1 MRATIVHESRGRM
14 RLRLRQKNMTLR
26 QADLLEA
33 WLKGQPWAKEAV
45 GPRAHRL
52 RHRDLCGG
60 AGDRPRRHRRFHLG
74 RGGGD
79 GHPARPQHP
88 GAEPGVSGEAGGQG
102 ADEGGGRPVSA
113 RPPAGGPGGVAHGAL
128 PPQGAAVPGPAADQ
142 GGAAGRPV
150 HRHLRGPP
158 GLRHRGHG
166 DVPAGDRRTA
176 GGLDAEEVRGRPGGE
191 PVPPRGPGVAE
202 NRGRGGACP
211 HRPDKARRPGAGPGR
226 GRHPPGRRGGGGGGH
241 RQPGLPHRRVRPR
254 GQASRRRSL
263 RRHRGGG
270 GRVRPG
276 GDARPPARAG
286 TTRSWR

>member
-14 RLRLRQKNMTLR
+14 RLRLRQKTMTLR

-33 WLKGQPWAKEAV
+33 WLKGQPWAREAAV
-45 GPRAHRL
+45 HERTGCVIVTYTGERETVLAAIGRL
-52 RHRDLCGG
+52 
-60 AGDRPRRHRRFHLG
+60 HLG

-128 PPQGAAVPGPAADQ
+128 PPQGPAVPGPAADQ

-158 GLRHRGHG
+158 GLRHRRHG
-166 DVPAGDRRTA
+166 DVPAGDRRAA

-202 NRGRGGACP
+202 NRGRGGAGP
-211 HRPDKARRPGAGPGR
+211 HRPGKARRPGAGPGR

-254 GQASRRRSL
+254 GQAARRRGL

-276 GDARPPARAG
+276 GDARPPARAA